1 MKERRNIAPS
11 SETTEEMLKKLY
23 SSTKQDK
30 EEVHL
35 KMKKKKR
42 TSYRRPAIA
51 AACALIIFT
60 LPFTS
65 FGSEIVETVKR
76 VASPSGRIV
85 VNQDELTTDPEKM
98 PLPDYLKGKIFD
110 QNGNEITNC
119 KPLAEEEALYSKDG
133 REIVH
138 TDYNANTGE
147 VTFEY
152 AGEEKASAGDKAP
165 IEEIAKKLNFNP
177 LVFSDKY
184 NYVESE
190 IFAEPGTLSDYVSF
204 TYEKDGKTIHLHERI
219 SSPETAYET
228 GGEEKI
234 YEVNVDG
241 VKVIIQ
247 GNNADF
253 ERDGL
258 LLSISAGG
266 ADKDDLIAMVKD
278 LHLLK

>member
-1 MKERRNIAPS
+1 MNENKNPRADVSRD
-11 SETTEEMLKKLY
+11 LKNLY
-23 SSTKQDK
+23 AADEKDKQ
-30 EEVHL
+30 EVYV
-35 KMKKKKR
+35 KMKKKQRKQ
-42 TSYRRPAIA
+42 YKKPAIA
-51 AACALIIFT
+51 AACALLIAT

-65 FGSEIVETVKR
+65 FGGGIVNTVR
-76 VASPSGRIV
+76 QAVSPSGRIV
-85 VNQDELTTDPEKM
+85 VNEDEPAVAIPFPEE
-98 PLPDYLKGKIFD
+98 LKGKVFD
-110 QNGNEITNC
+110 KDGNEITDLEVL
-119 KPLAEEEALYSKDG
+119 KKAEHVYSKDG
-133 REIVH
+133 REIVGSNYDEA
-138 TDYNANTGE
+138 TRTGE

-152 AGEEKASAGDKAP
+152 ADEAKSTGDKAP
-165 IEEIAKKLNFNP
+165 VEEIAKKLNFNP

-190 IFAEPGTLSDYVSF
+190 VFADPGTLSDYVSF

-228 GGEEKI
+228 GGEGKI
-234 YEVNVDG
+234 VEVNVDG

-247 GNNADF
+247 GHDADF

-258 LLSISAGG
+258 LVSISAGG

>member
-1 MKERRNIAPS
+1 MKERRNVTPS

-30 EEVHL
+30 EEVHF

-42 TSYRRPAIA
+42 ISYRKPAVA

-152 AGEEKASAGDKAP
+152 ADEVKKDTGDKAP
-165 IEEIAKKLNFNP
+165 VKEIAKKLSFNP

-190 IFAEPGTLSDYVSF
+190 IFADPGTLSDYVSF

-228 GGEEKI
+228 GGEGKI

-247 GNNADF
+247 GREANF

-258 LLSISAGG
+258 LLSISAKG

>member
-1 MKERRNIAPS
+1 MNENKNPHADMS
-11 SETTEEMLKKLY
+11 QNLKNLY
-23 SSTKQDK
+23 ASDEKDKQ
-30 EEVHL
+30 EVYT
-35 KMKKKKR
+35 KMKNKQRKQYKK
-42 TSYRRPAIA
+42 PAIA
-51 AACALIIFT
+51 AACALLIAT

-65 FGSEIVETVKR
+65 FGGGIVNTVKQ
-76 VASPSGRIV
+76 VVSPSGRIV
-85 VNQDELTTDPEKM
+85 VNQQDEPTTDPEKM

-147 VTFEY
+147 VAFEY
-152 AGEEKASAGDKAP
+152 ADESKESTGDKAP
-165 IEEIAKKLNFNP
+165 VEEIAKKLSFNP

-204 TYEKDGKTIHLHERI
+204 TYEKDGKTIYLNERI

-228 GGEEKI
+228 GGEGKI

-247 GNNADF
+247 GREANF

-266 ADKDDLIAMVKD
+266 ADKDELIAMVKD

>member
-1 MKERRNIAPS
+1 MNENKNPHADMS
-11 SETTEEMLKKLY
+11 QNLKNLYASEEKD
-23 SSTKQDK
+23 KQ
-30 EEVHL
+30 EVYT
-35 KMKKKKR
+35 KMKKKQRKQ
-42 TSYRRPAIA
+42 YKKPAIA
-51 AACALIIFT
+51 AACALLIAT

-65 FGSEIVETVKR
+65 FGGGIVNTVR
-76 VASPSGRIV
+76 QVVSPSGRIV

-119 KPLAEEEALYSKDG
+119 KPLAEEEVLYSKYG

-138 TDYNANTGE
+138 IDYNANTGE

-152 AGEEKASAGDKAP
+152 ADEVKKDTGDKAP
-165 IEEIAKKLNFNP
+165 VKEIAKKLSFNP

-190 IFAEPGTLSDYVSF
+190 IFADPGTLSDYVSF

-228 GGEEKI
+228 GGEGKI

-247 GNNADF
+247 GRDADF

-258 LLSISAGG
+258 LVSISAEG
-266 ADKDDLIAMVKD
+266 ADKDELIAMVKD

>member
-1 MKERRNIAPS
+1 MNENKNPHDDVSRD
-11 SETTEEMLKKLY
+11 LKNLY
-23 SSTKQDK
+23 ATDEKDKQ
-30 EEVHL
+30 EVYV
-35 KMKKKKR
+35 KMKKKQRKQ
-42 TSYRRPAIA
+42 YKKPAIA
-51 AACALIIFT
+51 AACALLITT

-65 FGSEIVETVKR
+65 FGGGIVNTVR
-76 VASPSGRIV
+76 QAVSPSGRIV
-85 VNQDELTTDPEKM
+85 VNEEDEVTIDPEKM

-152 AGEEKASAGDKAP
+152 ADEVKKDTGDKAP
-165 IEEIAKKLNFNP
+165 VKEIAKKLSFNP

-190 IFAEPGTLSDYVSF
+190 VFAESGKPSDYVAF
-204 TYEKDGKTIHLHERI
+204 TYEKDGKTIYLNERI

-228 GGEEKI
+228 GGEGKI
-234 YEVNVDG
+234 YEVNVNG

-247 GNNADF
+247 GPEANF

-258 LLSISAGG
+258 LVSVSARG
-266 ADKDDLIAMVKD
+266 ADKDELIAMVKD

>member
-1 MKERRNIAPS
+1 MNENKNPHDVS
-11 SETTEEMLKKLY
+11 HNLKNLY
-23 SSTKQDK
+23 ATDEKDKQ
-30 EEVHL
+30 EVYA
-35 KMKKKKR
+35 KMKNKQKKQYKK
-42 TSYRRPAIA
+42 PAIA
-51 AACALIIFT
+51 AACALLIAT

-65 FGSEIVETVKR
+65 FGGGIVNTVR
-76 VASPSGRIV
+76 QAVSPSGRIV
-85 VNQDELTTDPEKM
+85 VNEEDEVTIDPEKM

-119 KPLAEEEALYSKDG
+119 KPLAEEEALYSEDG

-152 AGEEKASAGDKAP
+152 ADEVKKDTGDKAP
-165 IEEIAKKLNFNP
+165 VKEIAKKLSFNP

-190 IFAEPGTLSDYVSF
+190 VFADPGTLSDYVSF

-228 GGEEKI
+228 GGEGKI
-234 YEVNVDG
+234 YEVNVNG

-247 GNNADF
+247 GHSADF

-258 LLSISAGG
+258 LVSVSAGG

>member
-1 MKERRNIAPS
+1 MNENKNPHDDLS
-11 SETTEEMLKKLY
+11 QNLKNLY
-23 SSTKQDK
+23 EADEKDKQ
-30 EEVHL
+30 EVYA
-35 KMKKKKR
+35 KMKNKQRKQYKK
-42 TSYRRPAIA
+42 PAIA
-51 AACALIIFT
+51 AACALLIAT

-65 FGSEIVETVKR
+65 FGGGIVNTVKQ

-85 VNQDELTTDPEKM
+85 INEDEPAVAIPFPEE
-98 PLPDYLKGKIFD
+98 LKGKVFD
-110 QNGNEITNC
+110 KEGNEITDLEVL
-119 KPLAEEEALYSKDG
+119 KKAEHVYSKDG
-133 REIVH
+133 REIVGSNYDEA
-138 TDYNANTGE
+138 TRTGE

-152 AGEEKASAGDKAP
+152 ADEVKKDTGDKAP
-165 IEEIAKKLNFNP
+165 VKEIAKKLSFNP

-190 IFAEPGTLSDYVSF
+190 IFADPGTLSDYVSF
-204 TYEKDGKTIHLHERI
+204 TYEKDGKTIYLNERI

-228 GGEEKI
+228 GGEGKI

-247 GNNADF
+247 GREANF

-258 LLSISAGG
+258 LVSISAGG

>member
-1 MKERRNIAPS
+1 MNENKNPHDVS
-11 SETTEEMLKKLY
+11 HNLKNLY
-23 SSTKQDK
+23 ATDEKDKQ
-30 EEVHL
+30 EVYA
-35 KMKKKKR
+35 KMKNKQKKQYKK
-42 TSYRRPAIA
+42 PAIA
-51 AACALIIFT
+51 AACALLIAT

-65 FGSEIVETVKR
+65 FGGGIVNTVR
-76 VASPSGRIV
+76 QAVSPSGRIV
-85 VNQDELTTDPEKM
+85 VNEEDEVTIDPEKM

-119 KPLAEEEALYSKDG
+119 KPLAEEEAIYSKDG

-152 AGEEKASAGDKAP
+152 ADEVKESTGDKAP
-165 IEEIAKKLNFNP
+165 IEEIAKRLNFNP

-184 NYVESE
+184 DYVESE
-190 IFAEPGTLSDYVSF
+190 IFADPGTLSDYVSF

-228 GGEEKI
+228 GGEGKI

-247 GNNADF
+247 GHNADF

>member
-1 MKERRNIAPS
+1 MNENKNPHADVS
-11 SETTEEMLKKLY
+11 HNLKNLYTAEEKD
-23 SSTKQDK
+23 KQ
-30 EEVHL
+30 EVYV
-35 KMKKKKR
+35 KMKNKQRKQYKK
-42 TSYRRPAIA
+42 PAIA
-51 AACALIIFT
+51 AACALLIAT

-65 FGSEIVETVKR
+65 FGGGIVNTVR
-76 VASPSGRIV
+76 QAVSPSGRIV
-85 VNQDELTTDPEKM
+85 INEDEPAVAIPFPEE
-98 PLPDYLKGKIFD
+98 LKGKVFD
-110 QNGNEITNC
+110 KEGNEITDVEVL
-119 KPLAEEEALYSKDG
+119 KKAEHVYSKDG
-133 REIVH
+133 REIVGSNYDEA
-138 TDYNANTGE
+138 TRTGE

-152 AGEEKASAGDKAP
+152 ADEAKSTGDKAP
-165 IEEIAKKLNFNP
+165 VKEIAKKLSFNP

-190 IFAEPGTLSDYVSF
+190 IFADPGTLSDYVSF

-228 GGEEKI
+228 GGEGKI
-234 YEVNVDG
+234 YEVNVNG

-247 GNNADF
+247 GRDADF

-258 LLSISAGG
+258 LVSISAEG

>member
-1 MKERRNIAPS
+1 MNENKNAHDNVSRDLNN
-11 SETTEEMLKKLY
+11 LY
-23 SSTKQDK
+23 ATDEKDKQ
-30 EEVHL
+30 EVYA
-35 KMKKKKR
+35 KMKNKQKKQYKK
-42 TSYRRPAIA
+42 PAIA
-51 AACALIIFT
+51 AACALLIAT

-65 FGSEIVETVKR
+65 FGGGIVNTVR
-76 VASPSGRIV
+76 QAVSPSGRIV
-85 VNQDELTTDPEKM
+85 VNEDEPAVAIPFPEE
-98 PLPDYLKGKIFD
+98 LKGKVFD
-110 QNGNEITNC
+110 KEGNEITDFEVL
-119 KPLAEEEALYSKDG
+119 KKAEHVYSKDG
-133 REIVH
+133 REIVGSNYDEA
-138 TDYNANTGE
+138 TRTGE

-152 AGEEKASAGDKAP
+152 ADEVKKDTGDKAP
-165 IEEIAKKLNFNP
+165 VEEIAKKLNFNP

-190 IFAEPGTLSDYVSF
+190 IFADPGTLSDYVSF

-228 GGEEKI
+228 GGEGKI
-234 YEVNVDG
+234 YEVNVNG

-247 GNNADF
+247 GRDADF

-258 LLSISAGG
+258 LVSISAEG

>member
-1 MKERRNIAPS
+1 MNENKNPHADVSRD
-11 SETTEEMLKKLY
+11 LKNLY
-23 SSTKQDK
+23 ATDKKDKQ
-30 EEVHL
+30 EVYV
-35 KMKKKKR
+35 KMKKKQRKQ
-42 TSYRRPAIA
+42 YKKPAIA
-51 AACALIIFT
+51 AACALLIAT

-65 FGSEIVETVKR
+65 FGGGIVNTVR
-76 VASPSGRIV
+76 QAVSPSGHIV
-85 VNQDELTTDPEKM
+85 VNEDEPAVAIPFPEE
-98 PLPDYLKGKIFD
+98 LKGKVFD
-110 QNGNEITNC
+110 KEGNEITDLEVL
-119 KPLAEEEALYSKDG
+119 KKAEHVYSKDG
-133 REIVH
+133 REIVGSNYDDA
-138 TDYNANTGE
+138 TRTGE

-152 AGEEKASAGDKAP
+152 ADEAKSTGDKAP
-165 IEEIAKKLNFNP
+165 VEEIAKKLSFNP

-190 IFAEPGTLSDYVSF
+190 VFAESGKPSDYVAF
-204 TYEKDGKTIHLHERI
+204 TYEKDGKTIYLNERI

-228 GGEEKI
+228 GGEGKI

-247 GNNADF
+247 GHEANF

-258 LLSISAGG
+258 LVSISARG

>member
-1 MKERRNIAPS
+1 MNENKNPHDDLS
-11 SETTEEMLKKLY
+11 QNLKNLY
-23 SSTKQDK
+23 EADEKDKQ
-30 EEVHL
+30 EVYA
-35 KMKKKKR
+35 KMKKKQKKQ
-42 TSYRRPAIA
+42 YKKPAIA
-51 AACALIIFT
+51 AACALLIAT

-65 FGSEIVETVKR
+65 FGGGIVNTVKQ
-76 VASPSGRIV
+76 VVSPSGRIV
-85 VNQDELTTDPEKM
+85 VNEDKLAANPKDIPFPEE
-98 PLPDYLKGKIFD
+98 LKGKVFD
-110 QNGNEITNC
+110 KEGNEITDFDVLKN
-119 KPLAEEEALYSKDG
+119 AEHVYSKDG
-133 REIVH
+133 REIVGY
-138 TDYNANTGE
+138 TDDEATGE

-152 AGEEKASAGDKAP
+152 AGEANPAADKAP
-165 IEEIAKKLNFNP
+165 VDVIAKKLNFNP

-190 IFAEPGTLSDYVSF
+190 IFADPGTLSDYVAF
-204 TYEKDGKTIHLHERI
+204 TYEKDGKTIYLNERI

-228 GGEEKI
+228 GGEGKI

-247 GNNADF
+247 GRDADF

-258 LLSISAGG
+258 LVSISAEG

>member
-1 MKERRNIAPS
+1 MNENKNPHADMS
-11 SETTEEMLKKLY
+11 QNLKNLYASEEKD
-23 SSTKQDK
+23 KQ
-30 EEVHL
+30 EVYT
-35 KMKKKKR
+35 KMKNKQRKQYKK
-42 TSYRRPAIA
+42 PAIA
-51 AACALIIFT
+51 AACALLIAT

-65 FGSEIVETVKR
+65 FGGGIVNTVKQ
-76 VASPSGRIV
+76 VVSPSGRIV
-85 VNQDELTTDPEKM
+85 VNEEDEVTIDPEKM

-152 AGEEKASAGDKAP
+152 ADEVKKDTGDKAP
-165 IEEIAKKLNFNP
+165 VKEIAKKLSFNP

-190 IFAEPGTLSDYVSF
+190 IFADPGTLSDYVSF

-228 GGEEKI
+228 GCEGKI
-234 YEVNVDG
+234 DEVNVDG

-247 GNNADF
+247 GREANF

-258 LLSISAGG
+258 LVSVSAGG

>member
-1 MKERRNIAPS
+1 MNENKNPHDNVSRD
-11 SETTEEMLKKLY
+11 LKNLY
-23 SSTKQDK
+23 ATDEKDKQ
-30 EEVHL
+30 EVYV
-35 KMKKKKR
+35 KMKKKQRKQ
-42 TSYRRPAIA
+42 YKKPAIA
-51 AACALIIFT
+51 AACALLIAT

-65 FGSEIVETVKR
+65 FGGGIVNTVR
-76 VASPSGRIV
+76 QAVSPSGRIV
-85 VNQDELTTDPEKM
+85 INEEDEVTIDPEKM

-152 AGEEKASAGDKAP
+152 ADEVKKDTGDKAP
-165 IEEIAKKLNFNP
+165 VKEIAKKLSFNP

-190 IFAEPGTLSDYVSF
+190 VFAESGKPSDYVAF
-204 TYEKDGKTIHLHERI
+204 TYEKDGKTIYLNERI

-234 YEVNVDG
+234 YEVNVNG

-247 GNNADF
+247 GPEANF

-258 LLSISAGG
+258 LVSVSARG

>member
-1 MKERRNIAPS
+1 MNENKNPHADVS
-11 SETTEEMLKKLY
+11 QNLKNLY
-23 SSTKQDK
+23 ATDEKDKQ
-30 EEVHL
+30 EVYA
-35 KMKKKKR
+35 KMKNKQRKQYKK
-42 TSYRRPAIA
+42 PAIA
-51 AACALIIFT
+51 AACALLIAT

-65 FGSEIVETVKR
+65 FGGGIVNTVR
-76 VASPSGRIV
+76 QAVSPSGRIV
-85 VNQDELTTDPEKM
+85 VNEENEVTIDPEKM

-119 KPLAEEEALYSKDG
+119 KPLAEEEALYSEDG

-152 AGEEKASAGDKAP
+152 ADEVKKDTGDKAP
-165 IEEIAKKLNFNP
+165 VKEIAKKLSFNP

-190 IFAEPGTLSDYVSF
+190 VFADPGTLSDYVSF

-228 GGEEKI
+228 GGEGKI
-234 YEVNVDG
+234 DEVNVDG

-247 GNNADF
+247 GREANF

-258 LLSISAGG
+258 LVSVSAGG